1 MSLVSSM
8 VKIGSLPGLV
18 LLVCIPGSLLDMV
31 GRILHGNRTFVG
43 MVEYGAQMGW
53 MVTINNLLV
62 YYWVVTVN
70 VESQQA
76 LQWVSC
82 NLAGIAVVPSIPFRR
97 E

>member
-1 MSLVSSM
+1 
-8 VKIGSLPGLV
+8 
-18 LLVCIPGSLLDMV
+18 
-31 GRILHGNRTFVG
+31 